1 MGPHRVF
8 RNELMS
14 PTIAS
19 AGNPMSRMS
28 VASLGDLG
36 YQALIPERNLVRPAP
51 NHFTHELVVDEPYH
65 FHRPD
70 QLDEPDGVLPARTQV
85 ALLAE
90 GDERSRVV
98 AGNGLYVEVR
108 RASCAGFQTVDPRSP
123 SDP

>member
-8 RNELMS
+8 GNELMS

-28 VASLGDLG
+28 VASLG

-65 FHRPD
+65 FDRPD
-70 QLDEPDGVLPARTQV
+70 QLDEPRWGAPGPD
-85 ALLAE
+85 
-90 GDERSRVV
+90 
-98 AGNGLYVEVR
+98 AGCTAGGRR
-108 RASCAGFQTVDPRSP
+108 RAQPRCRW
-123 SDP
+123 